1 MRQWILFQALASLCW
16 FALESHAGPSVAP
29 GFLEGRLKVDVAGG
43 ARLADDE
50 SKAASVNYAD
60 YPMAVLR
67 KADRAEIASVIADE
81 NGHYRIPLPPGDY
94 LLELKGP
101 LSQTSRDAAAS
112 LYGGFATD
120 SARGHGASYRPLG
133 ERGSPLILTRRSQSS
148 RDRQRRFSNLTPRHE
163 ISCWQTFVRPKD
175 FLRPCREEDRAGIT
189 FRSF

>member
-1 MRQWILFQALASLCW
+1 MRQLILFQALVSLCW

-43 ARLADDE
+43 ARLADEE

-94 LLELKGP
+94 LLELKVR
-101 LSQTSRDAAAS
+101 SRKR
-112 LYGGFATD
+112 LATQPRPFTVV
-120 SARGHGASYRPLG
+120 SRRTARLDMELLPDPSVSGAP
-133 ERGSPLILTRRSQSS
+133 P
-148 RDRQRRFSNLTPRHE
+148 
-163 ISCWQTFVRPKD
+163 
-175 FLRPCREEDRAGIT
+175 
-189 FRSF
+189 